1 MNQNKKEMIS
11 EYLQEIAK
19 KEGITENDVRNE
31 IALAVSFAL
40 KSSNP
45 QIQNFWK
52 EIPCD
57 GENPTIEE
65 IIDYIAIEIHSQNN
79 RIT

>member
-11 EYLQEIAK
+11 KHLREIAQ
-19 KEGITENDVRNE
+19 KEGITESDVRNE
-31 IALAVSFAL
+31 IALAVSLAL

-57 GENPTIEE
+57 GETPTIEE
-65 IIDYIAIEIHSQNN
+65 IIDYIAIKIGSQK
-79 RIT
+79 

>member
-11 EYLQEIAK
+11 KHLREIAK
-19 KEGITENDVRNE
+19 KEGITENAVRNE
-31 IALAVSFAL
+31 IALAVSLAL

-57 GENPTIEE
+57 GEPPTIEE
-65 IIDYIAIEIHSQNN
+65 IIDYIVIGIQSQ
-79 RIT
+79 R